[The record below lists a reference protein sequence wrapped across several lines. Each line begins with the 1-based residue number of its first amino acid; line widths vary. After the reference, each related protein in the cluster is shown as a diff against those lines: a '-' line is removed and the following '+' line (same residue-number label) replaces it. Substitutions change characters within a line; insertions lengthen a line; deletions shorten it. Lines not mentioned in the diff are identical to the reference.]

1 MKEICASGRVYIGV
15 KRMGGLDAKP
25 FIVDAK
31 KRCLSREDTV
41 KFLSIWED
49 HLRDPSW
56 HPFKV
61 ITIGDDYKAQKI
73 IDLMVRPLVGTPCP
87 PIIPRKTCKFFGH
100 LSIDRIKINQ
110 REMEEAVSMS
120 HFSQL
125 NTIEYDMAMEWFLM
139 QSKSKKWWEMVH
151 KVRICHHFYKVVHG
165 SVCGNKPCS
174 FECLEMLKL
183 KTTLKLQF
191 YTFTK
196 QTSNSSHH
204 ITVHFSFD
212 DFDSCFDDEDEDE
225 LFGLDGCT
233 CYMNNC
239 SIRGEPNVLNR
250 PIHVKSEMSGKYVN
264 MKDGHPHGE
273 SMQKLP
279 DIEARLP
286 LQIWV
291 TEKTNGL
298 LNEETGTN
306 GVLNLEEFM
315 RNKNKRSYRTIKKL
329 DFTTILDPHV
339 LILDHII
346 HIQSAASLFPL
357 QHPSSSSFLFPLK
370 QNHLPQPAASL
381 SPLDHRIHHH

>member
-151 KVRICHHFYKVVHG
+151 K
-165 SVCGNKPCS
+165 
-174 FECLEMLKL
+174 
-183 KTTLKLQF
+183 
-191 YTFTK
+191 
-196 QTSNSSHH
+196 
-204 ITVHFSFD
+204 
-212 DFDSCFDDEDEDE
+212 
-225 LFGLDGCT
+225 
-233 CYMNNC
+233 
-239 SIRGEPNVLNR
+239 
-250 PIHVKSEMSGKYVN
+250 
-264 MKDGHPHGE
+264 
-273 SMQKLP
+273 
-279 DIEARLP
+279 EARLP